1 MRSPT
6 TGLLEESS
14 AGTETPTLN
23 PLMIS
28 PRSREW
34 EASSTKPV
42 GSGNAVLLIWLPSM
56 ITRSLALLPSLAS
69 IVFGIDWM

>member
-6 TGLLEESS
+6 TGLFEVSS
-14 AGTETPTLN
+14 AGTETPTLK

-34 EASSTKPV
+34 EASSTKPIV
-42 GSGNAVLLIWLPSM
+42 GVGAGGSGCH
-56 ITRSLALLPSLAS
+56 R
-69 IVFGIDWM
+69 